1 MSDFDASASILRSFE
16 TTSAG
21 VEAVRNALA
30 REPLKQRLEQA
41 FALLNNRK
49 GRVIVTGVGKSGHIG
64 RKLAATMASTGTPAY
79 FVHPTEASHGDLG
92 MITKDDVVMALS
104 WSGETVELNAII
116 QHVARFDVPMIAI
129 TSGEKSLLSKQ
140 SRVALVLPM
149 IKEACPNGLAPT
161 TSTLVQLAMG
171 DALAIALLEAKG
183 FSSQD
188 FKIFHPGGK
197 LGAQLKRVS
206 ELMHGEQELPLI
218 PFEATMRDAVA
229 MISKRG
235 FGLAGVLDSE
245 GHLAGVITDGDL
257 RRNLADG
264 LLDRP
269 AAQIMSNNPK
279 TVTVDTLAAA
289 ALEDMEEYSITAL
302 FVINKARPI
311 GLIHLHDLLRAGVA

>member
-1 MSDFDASASILRSFE
+1 
-16 TTSAG
+16 
-21 VEAVRNALA
+21 
-30 REPLKQRLEQA
+30 
-41 FALLNNRK
+41 
-49 GRVIVTGVGKSGHIG
+49 
-64 RKLAATMASTGTPAY
+64 
-79 FVHPTEASHGDLG
+79 
-92 MITKDDVVMALS
+92 VVMALS

-289 ALEDMEEYSITAL
+289 ALEDMEEHSITAL